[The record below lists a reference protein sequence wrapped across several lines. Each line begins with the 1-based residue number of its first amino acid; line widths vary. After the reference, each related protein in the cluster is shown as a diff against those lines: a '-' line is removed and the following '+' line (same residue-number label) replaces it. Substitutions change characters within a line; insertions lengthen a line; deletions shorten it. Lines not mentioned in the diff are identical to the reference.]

1 MGQWPNT
8 APGALTQIAGARH
21 VTTTAIT
28 CAQVLHA
35 ARRQQLPRR
44 AAGVTDAALLQG
56 YSFASGAGLNSD
68 AFIIGGATH
77 GTSVARLRESGATHW
92 DTLPGCLTPRLHSAA
107 VACFGHLFVLVRRG
121 CSCH

>member
-1 MGQWPNT
+1 MAT
-8 APGALTQIAGARH
+8 VAPQTGHI
-21 VTTTAIT
+21 VT
-28 CAQVLHA
+28 
-35 ARRQQLPRR
+35 
-44 AAGVTDAALLQG
+44 GVALLQG

-77 GTSVARLRESGATHW
+77 GTSVARLQDTHW

-121 CSCH
+121 CSCR